1 MKKGLW
7 MVLVMIV
14 IHSYYVVNA
23 NYEGFIGN
31 NSESEFSFDSHVNR
45 MLYDV
50 SLSLCGKTGN
60 SNNKAVLCPEFLS
73 YRSCL
78 PEPNGGGPRRFC
90 ADYTRGC

>member
-1 MKKGLW
+1 
-7 MVLVMIV
+7 
-14 IHSYYVVNA
+14 
-23 NYEGFIGN
+23 
-31 NSESEFSFDSHVNR
+31 

-50 SLSLCGKTGN
+50 SLSVCGKTGN
-60 SNNKAVLCPEFLS
+60 SNNKAVFCPELFS

>member
-1 MKKGLW
+1 MKGLS
-7 MVLVMIV
+7 MVLVMIL

-23 NYEGFIGN
+23 KYEGFIGNN

-50 SLSLCGKTGN
+50 SLSVCGKTGN
-60 SNNKAVLCPEFLS
+60 NNNKAVFCPELFS